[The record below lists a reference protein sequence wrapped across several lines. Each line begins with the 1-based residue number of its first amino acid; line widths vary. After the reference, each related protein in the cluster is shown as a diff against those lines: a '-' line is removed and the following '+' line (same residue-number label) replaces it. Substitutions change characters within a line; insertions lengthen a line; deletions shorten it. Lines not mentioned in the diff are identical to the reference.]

1 MRSTSDGGRKTQ
13 KGTHMRYYRRCEFAY
28 ISLSYEPEASNSQD
42 SDYHTS
48 LHSCYLRPCQ

>member
-13 KGTHMRYYRRCEFAY
+13 KGTRMRYYRRCEFAY